1 MAAEAAMVWPMSSDE
16 TERVEHGKEDTLA
29 EEIEQFKREKERIRS
44 IIGKVGGVPSF
55 KQKLF
60 NILFGVAV
68 VSCFI
73 VSILTHG
80 KLVLPMIEIGV
91 ILISVKIMY
100 LLHTFSRQ
108 MHFMFWVL
116 SSIEW
121 RLNEMERRAKEKKRE
136 NN

>member
-1 MAAEAAMVWPMSSDE
+1 MSNE
-16 TERVEHGKEDTLA
+16 TERMDGREDTLA
-29 EEIEQFKREKERIRS
+29 EEIEQFKREKERIRA
-44 IIGKVGGVPSF
+44 IIGRIGGVPTF
-55 KQKLF
+55 RQKLF
-60 NILFGVAV
+60 NILFGLAV
-68 VSCFI
+68 LGCFI
-73 VSILTHG
+73 ISLVTHG

-100 LLHTFSRQ
+100 LLHTFLRQ

-136 NN
+136 SN